1 MKAILISGL
10 MIVILLSAPVFAQPI
25 AKHLLDAKPQEGLL
39 IDVEKWFQEH
49 PIDKGKAKF
58 ETVFQS
64 PRGQT
69 LFLSGK
75 GSWLPRHIHTHVD
88 EIIYIYKGR
97 GEVYLN
103 GKWVPCKGGEFHAA
117 PRGVAHSLRT
127 DGTEELWLICFFTDP
142 VPPPNDRIII
152 DE

>member
-1 MKAILISGL
+1 MILFLFSGQ
-10 MIVILLSAPVFAQPI
+10 AFAQPM
-25 AKHLLDAKPQEGLL
+25 AKHLLDAKPAEGLL

-49 PIDKGKAKF
+49 PIEKGKVKV

-64 PRGQT
+64 PRGQV
-69 LFLSGK
+69 LFLRGK
-75 GSWLPRHIHTHVD
+75 GSYLPRHIHSVVD
-88 EIIYIYKGR
+88 EIQYIYKGR

-103 GKWVPCKGGEFHAA
+103 GKWVPCKAGEFHAA
-117 PRGVAHSLRT
+117 PRGVAHALRT
-127 DGTEELWLICFFTDP
+127 DGNEELWLICFFTDP